1 VTGEEG
7 GGTLLVQRVEELADA
22 HRAYAQLFEVCQL
35 QGDDFKLHSIM
46 MRHRVTDSGN
56 HLDLEQSAVA
66 YVFDRYAC
74 WILLFVVL
82 ALLSCVNDENKCHF
96 LAHDKS
102 GMCRTSLVCPEQPV
116 LCIPVTLTDMTVFPD
131 TPCNMIQT
139 NARAGR

>member
-1 VTGEEG
+1 MTGEEG

-46 MRHRVTDSGN
+46 MRQRVTDSGN

-74 WILLFVVL
+74 WILLLAFV
-82 ALLSCVNDENKCHF
+82 ALLSCVNNGENATFWLMISWVHAGQVLSVQSSLSCAF
-96 LAHDKS
+96 L
-102 GMCRTSLVCPEQPV
+102 
-116 LCIPVTLTDMTVFPD
+116 
-131 TPCNMIQT
+131 
-139 NARAGR
+139 

>member
-1 VTGEEG
+1 M
-7 GGTLLVQRVEELADA
+7 LVQRVEELADA

-74 WILLFVVL
+74 WILLFVFL
-82 ALLSCVNDENKCHF
+82 ALLSCGNNEKCQS
-96 LAHDKS
+96 LAHDKL
-102 GMCRTSLVCPEQPV
+102 GMCRTNFVCPEQPV
-116 LCIPVTLTDMTVFPD
+116 LCIPVRLTDTTVFPV
-131 TPCNMIQT
+131 TS
-139 NARAGR
+139 

>member
-66 YVFDRYAC
+66 YVFDR
-74 WILLFVVL
+74 
-82 ALLSCVNDENKCHF
+82 
-96 LAHDKS
+96 
-102 GMCRTSLVCPEQPV
+102 
-116 LCIPVTLTDMTVFPD
+116 
-131 TPCNMIQT
+131 
-139 NARAGR
+139 